1 MRVWGGRW
9 EAKLGVRKQEWC
21 EEDQGRGG
29 EECEGGG
36 RGGSECDEEGVSVRR
51 ERV

>member
-1 MRVWGGRW
+1 MSESVGREVGGY
-9 EAKLGVRKQEWC
+9 KLGVRKQGWC

-36 RGGSECDEEGVSVRR
+36 EDGGCEEGVSVRR
-51 ERV
+51 E